1 MFETLQFLG
10 ETNWQFISLQLT
22 SSLPASSWG
31 WPSSCVPALH
41 INNVLQVILHLQQ
54 WHNDTICAS
63 QPQTFQFN
71 FAASPF
77 WLREG
82 EGRGVTKRYWLC
94 RWSLQMSCLSSM
106 VSRIWESSASVKQ
119 LAQSSVTPLSHLGKI
134 WVYVGMPKIW
144 VCWGPTAFGRWILKH
159 FYPPYMV
166 IMLNKTAWIYV
177 RRSAGKTGALA
188 SHLSVTQGHQKWP
201 GVIRYLWLPISNPY

>member
-71 FAASPF
+71 SAASPF

-106 VSRIWESSASVKQ
+106 VSRIWSPQLLWNSWRRVQLLHLVILEKYGCMLGCQKSGCAGVPPHLVAES
-119 LAQSSVTPLSHLGKI
+119 
-134 WVYVGMPKIW
+134 
-144 VCWGPTAFGRWILKH
+144 
-159 FYPPYMV
+159 
-166 IMLNKTAWIYV
+166 
-177 RRSAGKTGALA
+177 
-188 SHLSVTQGHQKWP
+188 
-201 GVIRYLWLPISNPY
+201 